1 MTKPSAT
8 DTNAIRQDI
17 LDYCLLSMQYGLNF
31 NTQGNISVKLRDRQ
45 EIIITPSDI
54 EYDKMSVDDMVVVDL
69 DGRLLKGDH
78 LPSSEVD
85 VHAAIYRRRPD
96 VAAIVHTEPIYSN
109 VFGVLGRPIE
119 GALINMV
126 LYTKGAVPIM
136 PFAPS
141 NSAEFG
147 DAMCDVMGEKNA
159 VVWANHG
166 LLTVAD
172 NLRDA
177 FKTSVAVESAAKVLY
192 AALGLDP
199 SPTVL
204 RYEDVVGS
212 DSESEGSDVAW
223 R

>member
-1 MTKPSAT
+1 MTTPSTA
-8 DTNAIRQDI
+8 DTSAIRQEI

-31 NTQGNISVKLRDRQ
+31 NTQGNISVILRDEQ
-45 EIIITPSDI
+45 KIIITPTDI
-54 EYDKMSVDDMVVVDL
+54 GYEKMTVDDMVVVDL
-69 DGRLLKGDH
+69 DGRFLEGAH
-78 LPSSEVD
+78 PASSEVD
-85 VHAAIYRRRPD
+85 VHAAVYRRRPD
-96 VAAIVHTEPIYSN
+96 VTAIVHTEPIYTN
-109 VFGVLGRPIE
+109 VFGVLGRPID
-119 GALINMV
+119 GVLINMV

-147 DAMCDVMGEKNA
+147 DAMCDVMGETNA

-177 FKTSVAVESAAKVLY
+177 FKTSVAVESAAKVLL

-199 SPTVL
+199 SPTIL

-212 DSESEGSDVAW
+212 DSVGEGSDFI
-223 R
+223 